1 MVEHTAGG
9 RVVARSNRVAPTERE
24 TRYKRDDKSRIYKSS
39 NMQMNI
45 YQSVYGLVKKIPVG
59 RVATYGLIAEKLRS
73 VNRNINAHVVGW
85 ILHKNNTSEVPCH
98 RVVDRNGRLAPNF
111 AFNGAKEQKLRL
123 KDEGVKFL
131 DDMHV
136 DLNNNLW
143 TE

>member
-1 MVEHTAGG
+1 
-9 RVVARSNRVAPTERE
+9 
-24 TRYKRDDKSRIYKSS
+24 
-39 NMQMNI
+39 MNI

-73 VNRNINAHVVGW
+73 VNKNINAHVVGW
-85 ILHKNNTSEVPCH
+85 ILHKNKSREVPCH